1 MNKTDSNEILSA
13 INNLLLNQFNNFE
26 RKINKRFDKIEEE
39 IKVIPQMQKD
49 IKEIQE
55 KIKVIPEMQ
64 EQIKEIQKQ
73 ISVIPEMQK
82 QIKAIPGMQ
91 SNIEGMQSNIDK
103 MQNNIEIMQEDI
115 KKLQD
120 KYEELYTETRN
131 ISRAVARI
139 EVEHGEKIAI
149 LLDAVTGNIEKQE
162 KLENRL
168 DKCESRIENNEH
180 QIYFLNSKIQN
191 L

>member
-1 MNKTDSNEILSA
+1 MNKLESNEFLSA
-13 INNLLLNQFNNFE
+13 INNLLLNQLSNFE
-26 RKINKRFDKIEEE
+26 QKINKRFDTIEEK
-39 IKVIPQMQKD
+39 IKVIPQIQKD
-49 IKEIQE
+49 IRDIQE

-64 EQIKEIQKQ
+64 EQIIEIQKQ
-73 ISVIPEMQK
+73 ISIIPEMQK
-82 QIKAIPGMQ
+82 QIKSIPGMQ
-91 SNIEGMQSNIDK
+91 SNIESMQSNI
-103 MQNNIEIMQEDI
+103 ESMQEDI

-120 KYEELYTETRN
+120 NYKELYTETRN

-139 EVEHGEKIAI
+139 EVEHGEKLAI
-149 LLDAVTGNIEKQE
+149 LFDAVTGNIEKQE

-168 DKCESRIENNEH
+168 DKCEKRIDDNDH

>member
-1 MNKTDSNEILSA
+1 MNKKESNEILSA
-13 INNLLLNQFNNFE
+13 INSLLLNQFNNFE
-26 RKINKRFDKIEEE
+26 KKLNKRFDKIEEK

-55 KIKVIPEMQ
+55 KINIIPEMQ
-64 EQIKEIQKQ
+64 EQIKEMQEQIIEIQKQ
-73 ISVIPEMQK
+73 ISVIPEMQN
-82 QIKAIPGMQ
+82 
-91 SNIEGMQSNIDK
+91 NIEN
-103 MQNNIEIMQEDI
+103 MQNSIEIMQNDI
-115 KKLQD
+115 IKLQD
-120 KYEELYTETRN
+120 NYEELYTETRN

-139 EVEHGEKIAI
+139 EVEHGEKLAI
-149 LLDAVTGNIEKQE
+149 LFDAVTGNIEKQE

-168 DKCESRIENNEH
+168 DKCEKRIDDNDH

>member
-1 MNKTDSNEILSA
+1 MNSTDSNEILSA

-26 RKINKRFDKIEEE
+26 QKINKRFDQIEEE
-39 IKVIPQMQKD
+39 IKEIPQMQKD
-49 IKEIQE
+49 IRDIQE

-73 ISVIPEMQK
+73 ISVIPEMQ
-82 QIKAIPGMQ
+82 
-91 SNIEGMQSNIDK
+91 NDIESMQSNIDK
-103 MQNNIEIMQEDI
+103 MQHSIEIMQEDI

-120 KYEELYTETRN
+120 SYEELYTETRN
-131 ISRAVARI
+131 ISRTVAKI
-139 EVEHGEKIAI
+139 EVEHGEKLAI
-149 LLDAVTGNIEKQE
+149 LFDAVTGNIEKQE

-168 DKCESRIENNEH
+168 DKCEKRIDDNDH